1 MATDKTITAKKK
13 KATILA
19 MRKIC
24 SGNYLKYVEIVNDSG
39 NKDADWIPGKHL
51 VFLCNK
57 IQEFVETDTGNAYD
71 ILVLNQPPQTGK
83 STSVTETL
91 PSWFLGKHPDSS
103 VIAVAYGDDLA
114 QRFGRRNKE
123 KIEKYGKIIFGISV
137 SKSKSANDDFEIE
150 GHKGRFIARGVL
162 AGLTGNPAKLLIIDD
177 PLRTREEAYSAV
189 TREKIW
195 QEWQSSMRTRLA
207 YGAKVIIIMTRWHDD
222 DLAGQI
228 LKTEKNVTHI
238 NLTCEAEENDIL
250 GREIGDGI
258 FPEIGKGRAWKD
270 EMKAAYIASDGMDAW
285 MSMYQGQPV
294 MQGGNVFKRDW
305 FRWYKRKDLPTMYQ
319 TIISV
324 DAAFKDTKTSDKV
337 AMGVWGKSGSS
348 VYFLERINERMDFVR
363 TVEAVRQLKY
373 KYPQANMVLIEDKA
387 NGSAIISTLQREIMG
402 VVPVNPLGSKE
413 SRAYAIQP
421 FVMAGNVHLPEG
433 EPWVEEYLDQMCKF
447 PKAKFDDE
455 VDQTSQAL
463 IRLKDYTANA
473 PAQTKPKGDFATLE
487 PKPTAKREITGGKIS
502 KSYINFG

>member
-1 MATDKTITAKKK
+1 
-13 KATILA
+13 
-19 MRKIC
+19 
-24 SGNYLKYVEIVNDSG
+24 
-39 NKDADWIPGKHL
+39 
-51 VFLCNK
+51 
-57 IQEFVETDTGNAYD
+57 
-71 ILVLNQPPQTGK
+71 
-83 STSVTETL
+83 
-91 PSWFLGKHPDSS
+91 
-103 VIAVAYGDDLA
+103 
-114 QRFGRRNKE
+114 
-123 KIEKYGKIIFGISV
+123 
-137 SKSKSANDDFEIE
+137 
-150 GHKGRFIARGVL
+150 
-162 AGLTGNPAKLLIIDD
+162 
-177 PLRTREEAYSAV
+177 
-189 TREKIW
+189 
-195 QEWQSSMRTRLA
+195 
-207 YGAKVIIIMTRWHDD
+207 
-222 DLAGQI
+222 
-228 LKTEKNVTHI
+228 
-238 NLTCEAEENDIL
+238 
-250 GREIGDGI
+250 
-258 FPEIGKGRAWKD
+258 
-270 EMKAAYIASDGMDAW
+270 
-285 MSMYQGQPV
+285 
-294 MQGGNVFKRDW
+294 
-305 FRWYKRKDLPTMYQ
+305 MYQ

-421 FVMAGNVHLPEG
+421 FVMAGNVYLPEG
-433 EPWVEEYLDQMCKF
+433 EPWVEEYLDQMCRF

-502 KSYINFG
+502 KSYMNFG